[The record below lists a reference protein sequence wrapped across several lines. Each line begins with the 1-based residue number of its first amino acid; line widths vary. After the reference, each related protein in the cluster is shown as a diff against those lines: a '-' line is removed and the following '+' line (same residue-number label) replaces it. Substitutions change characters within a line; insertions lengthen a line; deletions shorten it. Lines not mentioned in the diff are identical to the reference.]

1 MQESRAGALT
11 WLKALAD
18 AELPVVGQ
26 CSCTWCK
33 GEGLHSQEGGRALDE
48 EGNNMTCRRC
58 GARFH
63 TKSGNT
69 LCPSEPE
76 KGVVGCRGKQ

>member
-1 MQESRAGALT
+1 M
-11 WLKALAD
+11 
-18 AELPVVGQ
+18 
-26 CSCTWCK
+26 
-33 GEGLHSQEGGRALDE
+33 DE

-58 GARFH
+58 GARFC